1 MINTKAIVKHTGEVV
16 TLRKRTIKTEARGQM
31 YEILEDNHR
40 VFFEDDLF
48 IIEDLWEF
56 FEQYLTDYT
65 RDERVALH
73 DDIECC
79 LCSEADDDKLN
90 RVKCECGNSPEDW
103 LREQCRIEQELIA
116 EAVYNFRYNSTSQ
129 K

>member
-48 IIEDLWEF
+48 II
-56 FEQYLTDYT
+56 
-65 RDERVALH
+65 
-73 DDIECC
+73 
-79 LCSEADDDKLN
+79 
-90 RVKCECGNSPEDW
+90 
-103 LREQCRIEQELIA
+103 
-116 EAVYNFRYNSTSQ
+116 
-129 K
+129 